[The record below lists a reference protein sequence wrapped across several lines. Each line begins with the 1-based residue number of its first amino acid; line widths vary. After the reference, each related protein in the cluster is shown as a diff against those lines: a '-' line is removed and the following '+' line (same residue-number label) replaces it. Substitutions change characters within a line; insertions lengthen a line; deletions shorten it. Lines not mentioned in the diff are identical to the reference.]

1 VNLGGTLF
9 FTAYDYA
16 NGRELWKSDGTTAG
30 TVLVKRISPGGFGS
44 NPSKLVNVNGTLFF
58 ATYHDVHGWE
68 LWKSDGTAAGT
79 VLVKDIL
86 PDMNVSDLFELA
98 NVNGTLLFWADLG
111 TLWMSDG
118 TEAGTVPVKS
128 LVPFAAS
135 HLSSHLTSA
144 NGALFFTAD
153 DGVHGVQLW
162 KYVPEPVTN
171 GRPGL
176 KIARTGNQLALSWP
190 ADGSG
195 YTLEQKGDLSSSLNW
210 SQVPGTPTIVSG
222 NYTVSASLTS
232 TNTFYR
238 LKR

>member
-1 VNLGGTLF
+1 
-9 FTAYDYA
+9 
-16 NGRELWKSDGTTAG
+16 
-30 TVLVKRISPGGFGS
+30 
-44 NPSKLVNVNGTLFF
+44 
-58 ATYHDVHGWE
+58 
-68 LWKSDGTAAGT
+68 
-79 VLVKDIL
+79 
-86 PDMNVSDLFELA
+86 
-98 NVNGTLLFWADLG
+98 
-111 TLWMSDG
+111 MSDG

-171 GRPGL
+171 GRPVL
-176 KIARTGNQLALSWP
+176 KIARAGNQVALSWP

-195 YTLEQKGDLSSSLNW
+195 YTLEQNGDLSSSLNW

>member
-1 VNLGGTLF
+1 MGSRPRAPKASKTSP
-9 FTAYDYA
+9 YD
-16 NGRELWKSDGTTAG
+16 RS
-30 TVLVKRISPGGFGS
+30 
-44 NPSKLVNVNGTLFF
+44 
-58 ATYHDVHGWE
+58 
-68 LWKSDGTAAGT
+68 
-79 VLVKDIL
+79 
-86 PDMNVSDLFELA
+86 
-98 NVNGTLLFWADLG
+98 
-111 TLWMSDG
+111 
-118 TEAGTVPVKS
+118 
-128 LVPFAAS
+128 AAS
-135 HLSSHLTSA
+135 RGKKKAQMPACDPSAATLKLEPSNFKLDLPYDPSAAIRSTFTMALRPNAQNPCPANYAESTTRKKSVTHLTSA

-171 GRPGL
+171 GRPVL
-176 KIARTGNQLALSWP
+176 KIARAGNQVALSWP

>member
-1 VNLGGTLF
+1 MKRRVLG
-9 FTAYDYA
+9 A
-16 NGRELWKSDGTTAG
+16 S
-30 TVLVKRISPGGFGS
+30 GS
-44 NPSKLVNVNGTLFF
+44 NPFRLVNVNGTLFF
-58 ATYHDVHGWE
+58 TLYFVANDGAHVGE

-86 PDMNVSDLFELA
+86 PGIDVSDLFELA
-98 NVNGTLLFWADLG
+98 NVNGTLFFWADLFPNG
-111 TLWMSDG
+111 PELWKSDG
-118 TEAGTVPVKS
+118 TRAGTVPVKS
-128 LVPFAAS
+128 FFPFTYQDTS
-135 HLSSHLTSA
+135 HLVSA

-171 GRPGL
+171 GRPVL
-176 KIARTGNQLALSWP
+176 KIARAGNQVALSWP
-190 ADGSG
+190 ASFGGLS
-195 YTLEQKGDLSSSLNW
+195 LEATTDLSSSLNW